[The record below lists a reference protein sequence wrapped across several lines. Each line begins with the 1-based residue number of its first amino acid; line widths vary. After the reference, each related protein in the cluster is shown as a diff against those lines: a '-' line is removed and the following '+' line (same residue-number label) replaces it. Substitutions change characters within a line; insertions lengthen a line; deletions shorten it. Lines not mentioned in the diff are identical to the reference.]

1 MRPPAAASPRRRAP
15 PVPTD
20 QGEQVS
26 EIQFDL
32 NREILRDF
40 MNGVA
45 EWANF
50 ADQIRNT
57 GGYSHELTRITIDI
71 VDDDTVADGE

>member
-1 MRPPAAASPRRRAP
+1 M
-15 PVPTD
+15 
-20 QGEQVS
+20 S